1 MHLKSLA
8 PLNAKLKIYLN
19 CHEKKTKNEHFENA
33 ENWVGVGTA
42 LGAAVFAITKEPTWI
57 GIGVAIGAAISWK
70 KL

>member
-1 MHLKSLA
+1 MK
-8 PLNAKLKIYLN
+8 
-19 CHEKKTKNEHFENA
+19 KKTKNKHFENA